1 MQKVKLVTV
10 TDNAEEIVVYC
21 ARVSSPNQSFR
32 DPERLLNYCA
42 KHKHWS
48 IWEQADMT
56 VEITTSRAISAQ
68 LIRHRSFCF
77 QEFSQRYAE
86 TQGYQFPEARGQDPH
101 NRQASLHN
109 VSQGDQNWWERET
122 TTALLHAD
130 SIYKEA
136 LKRGIARESAR
147 MILPMCTETKLY
159 MKGNARSWIH
169 YLEVRN
175 GPETQEEHRGIA
187 VAIQELFVQ
196 QFPITA
202 RALWGDK

>member
-1 MQKVKLVTV
+1 
-10 TDNAEEIVVYC
+10 
-21 ARVSSPNQSFR
+21 
-32 DPERLLNYCA
+32 
-42 KHKHWS
+42 
-48 IWEQADMT
+48 
-56 VEITTSRAISAQ
+56 
-68 LIRHRSFCF
+68 
-77 QEFSQRYAE
+77 
-86 TQGYQFPEARGQDPH
+86 
-101 NRQASLHN
+101 
-109 VSQGDQNWWERET
+109 
-122 TTALLHAD
+122 
-130 SIYKEA
+130 
-136 LKRGIARESAR
+136 